1 MKRPQLNEYAPYA
14 DAYVSLVP
22 VDDDILQLLTD
33 NQQSSFEL
41 FYNLDDEKAN
51 SNYSY
56 APGKWTVKQLL
67 GHMVD
72 TERVF
77 GFRAFCFSRENC
89 ALPGFEQDEYVN
101 STDYNSR
108 TIQSLAQE
116 FKIARESNLYVFR
129 NLSEAQL
136 LRTGIASGVKVTVR
150 ALVYLTAGHE
160 LYHLRLL
167 REKYML

>member
-14 DAYVSLVP
+14 DAYVSLVS
-22 VDDDILQLLTD
+22 VDANILQLLTD

-41 FYNLDDEKAN
+41 FDKLDDEKA
-51 SNYSY
+51 NYSY
-56 APGKWTVKQLL
+56 APGKWTVKQVL
-67 GHMVD
+67 GHMID

-77 GFRAFCFSRENC
+77 GFRMFCFSRENC
-89 ALPGFEQDEYVN
+89 ALPGFEQDEYVS
-101 STDYNSR
+101 STDYNSC

-116 FKIARESNLYVFR
+116 FKIARESNLYVIR
-129 NLSEAQL
+129 NLSEEQL
-136 LRTGIASGVKVTVR
+136 LRTGIASGVTVTVR

>member
-1 MKRPQLNEYAPYA
+1 MKRPQPDEYAAYA

-22 VDDDILQLLTD
+22 VDADVLQLLTD

-51 SNYSY
+51 YSY
-56 APGKWTVKQLL
+56 APGKWTVKQVL
-67 GHMVD
+67 GHMID

-77 GFRAFCFSRENC
+77 GFRTFCFSRENC

-129 NLSEAQL
+129 NLSDAQL

-167 REKYML
+167 KEKYML